1 MHHELRRQDRLTTDT
16 EAWELLA
23 RGEYGVLA
31 TVSAD
36 GFPYAVPLSYC
47 VIDNGI
53 YFHCAL
59 EGHKL
64 ANIAAD
70 SRASFCVVGATQLL
84 PEKFS
89 TRYES
94 VIVSGRVTEAFAA
107 EKQRGLEGLVAKYSA
122 AFIEAGQR
130 YIAADSAKTRV
141 FRLDI
146 DRICG
151 KARR

>member
-1 MHHELRRQDRLTTDT
+1 MHQMRRKDRGTAEP
-16 EAWELLA
+16 EARELLE

-31 TVSAD
+31 TISAD
-36 GFPYAVPLSYC
+36 GAPYAVPLSYC

-64 ANIAAD
+64 ENIAAD
-70 SRASFCVVGATQLL
+70 SRVSFCVVGATEVL

-94 VIVSGRVTEAFAA
+94 VIVTGRATEVCDA

-122 AFIEAGQR
+122 AFLQDGLA
-130 YIAADSAKTRV
+130 YIAADGPKTRV
-141 FRLDI
+141 FRIGI
-146 DRICG
+146 DTMTG